1 MDELPSFGMDTNRFF
16 SERQPERISFCGLK
30 TPPARLPV
38 ATHRNGQDSMSNA
51 TPAKAEK
58 LILVH
63 GTFANRHSDEG
74 NSWWQL
80 GSSTTNGLLDRLPAD
95 VELPKQGEVFHW
107 SGENSERERIKAADD
122 LLQHLRN
129 LEAEGTHYHLI
140 GHSHGGSVIWHA
152 LRQSILERRPLS
164 TLRSWAT
171 VGTPFLHLKSK
182 GGNSVMLW
190 LNIALALILVKPAL
204 ITLAKILQLFFPY
217 DTPDWLRAQLN
228 PQIDQITFWN
238 TPVLW
243 IMERLG
249 EPIERTSNGIRV
261 GSLQA
266 DKDLTL
272 TTFFSHYEGWLLFGT
287 ALLVLYVI
295 INIIIFLVSPV
306 LEALRI
312 KAEHRLEDDTF
323 HVYGKRWIGL
333 WSPDDEAINGL
344 RATLNL
350 SVSFVSKL
358 MIREPV
364 LLSDYLMLVS
374 RPYYWLLNPLFNF
387 GLRPLLDKTVRSIV
401 IKKAQGNNRPAAEVI
416 RVGSSPLHCES
427 NDPFPPIPPIL
438 NKQIVDKAN
447 QSAGGAA
454 STFRKLLAAPSFAAG
469 LEHLGSQISGT
480 ELVHTSYFDHGP
492 ILDILSMH
500 IVWSQNN
507 PFWFQYNEQ
516 YDPEIANWFVQF
528 KKEVGAD
535 EHLLQLPTPAVGPN
549 LLLFAPEEPPSNSAP
564 AKQKP
569 RRRAAA

>member
-1 MDELPSFGMDTNRFF
+1 
-16 SERQPERISFCGLK
+16 
-30 TPPARLPV
+30 
-38 ATHRNGQDSMSNA
+38 MSLA
-51 TPAKAEK
+51 IPAKPEK

-63 GTFANRHSDEG
+63 GTFANRDSDEG

-80 GSSTTNGLLDRLPAD
+80 GSTTTDGLLQRLPSD
-95 VELPKQGEVFHW
+95 VELPKNGELSHW

-122 LLQHLRN
+122 LLQHLRK
-129 LEAEGTHYHLI
+129 LEAAGIHYHLV

-152 LRQSILERRPLS
+152 LRQSVLERNPLT

-182 GGNSVMLW
+182 GGNSLMLW
-190 LNIALALILVKPAL
+190 LNVGLALLLLKPAAT
-204 ITLAKILQLFFPY
+204 TLLKMLRLFIAPGSTSWLNSVEGQHI
-217 DTPDWLRAQLN
+217 DTVTLWD
-228 PQIDQITFWN
+228 

-243 IMERLG
+243 VMEKLG
-249 EPIERTSNGIRV
+249 EPIQRTSQGIRV
-261 GSLQA
+261 GSLESGEN
-266 DKDLTL
+266 LTL
-272 TTFFSHYEGWLLFGT
+272 TQFFSHYEGWLILGT

-306 LEALRI
+306 LEAVRI

-323 HVYGKRWIGL
+323 EIYGKRWMGL

-344 RATLNL
+344 RATLGL

-374 RPYYWLLNPLFNF
+374 RPYYWLLNPIFNV
-387 GLRPLLDKTVRSIV
+387 GLRPILDKAVRSIV

-416 RVGSSPLHCES
+416 RVSSAPLHCETS
-427 NDPFPPIPPIL
+427 DPFVPIPASL
-438 NKQIVDKAN
+438 NKKIVDQAN
-447 QSAGGAA
+447 SSAGGAA

-469 LEHLGSQISGT
+469 LEHLGSQISGN

-492 ILDILSMH
+492 ILDLLSMH

-516 YDPEIANWFVQF
+516 YDRELAEWLVQF
-528 KKEVGAD
+528 KKQVGAD
-535 EHLLQLPTPAVGPN
+535 DNFLKLPTEAAPASLQLFT
-549 LLLFAPEEPPSNSAP
+549 PPSEKSVEPVVEKAN
-564 AKQKP
+564 KLKP
-569 RRRAAA
+569 RRRSQSAAA